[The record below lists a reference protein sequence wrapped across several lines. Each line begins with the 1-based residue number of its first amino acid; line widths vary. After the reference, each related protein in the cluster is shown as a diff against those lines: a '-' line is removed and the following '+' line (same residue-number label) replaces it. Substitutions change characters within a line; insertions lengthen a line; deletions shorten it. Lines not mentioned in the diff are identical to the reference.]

1 MTRVEIV
8 SLFWC
13 SLAVLVLLGVVVAT
27 IRMGLDEQRE
37 RERGTD
43 EMVEKIDDMI
53 ERYKFSGS
61 GDVPRSPQHT
71 TPADTSA
78 ARPADSLES

>member
-1 MTRVEIV
+1 MTRVELV

-13 SLAVLVLLGVVVAT
+13 GLALLVLLGVVVAT
-27 IRMGLDEQRE
+27 IRMGLDEQAE
-37 RERGTD
+37 RRRTLD
-43 EMVEKIDDMI
+43 EITRLGQEI
-53 ERYKFSGS
+53 ESEYFSGS
-61 GDVPRSPQHT
+61 GDVPRSPQQT